1 MQEIY
6 NPKNIEEKVQK
17 EWISNKT
24 FRADVSSEKKFYC
37 LSMFPYPSGNLH
49 IGHVRNYTI
58 SDVIARFH
66 RMLGENVLHPI
77 GWDAFGLPAENAA
90 MQNNLSPLE
99 WTSSNIENMRNQ
111 LMKLGLS
118 YDWDREISTC
128 SKDYYKWEQWFFIKL
143 FEKKLV
149 YKKESLVNW
158 DPIDKTVLANEQ
170 VIDGKGWRSG
180 AEVEKKKI
188 SQWFLKTSSYSE
200 ELLNDLDELTDFWPD
215 NVITMQ
221 KNWIGESNGAEFDF
235 LTESN
240 DIIKVFTTRP
250 DTIFGVTFL
259 AIAAD
264 HQLIDNLSLELK
276 EFAKK
281 IINEKDSH
289 DKTDKKINGI
299 FTGLHAIHPL
309 NNKKIPIWVSN
320 YVLTGYGTGAVMGV
334 PAHDQRDFDFAKK
347 YSLEIIK
354 VIENEDASNEEV
366 YTGRGYIINSSE
378 FNGLENTS
386 ASKSIIEFIEKN
398 NIGQAK
404 KNFRLR
410 DWGISRQRYWGCP
423 IPIIYREDGE
433 IIPVDLDELPIELPE
448 DVDFSKTGNPLDN
461 HSSWKHTK
469 CKKTGLKAIR
479 ETDTLDTFFES
490 SWYQSRFCSPDN
502 SKQMVGKEADYW
514 MPVDIYVG
522 GIEHAVL
529 HLLYARFFHKLL
541 RDEGLVKSNEPFKSL
556 VTQGM
561 VLKDGSKMSK
571 SKGNVINPEDLIE
584 KYGADTVRL
593 FVIFAAPIENSLEWS
608 ENGVEG
614 AHRFLNK
621 IWSVGYKIKNSE
633 KSVTNIDNK
642 EEKKIQIMTNQVIA
656 KVTEDYGK
664 RLSLNTIVSTC
675 MELLNNISKH
685 LETNNI
691 SIKILKESYEKIIL
705 ILNPITPHI
714 CQEISKEL
722 NITNMKEK
730 ISWPKANKEFLV
742 SDISLVVV
750 QINGKVRKKIE
761 VNTGISK
768 EEIENIIL
776 SLDEIKKYTDNKKIK
791 KIIYIQDKLVNIVV

>member
-1 MQEIY
+1 M
-6 NPKNIEEKVQK
+6 
-17 EWISNKT
+17 
-24 FRADVSSEKKFYC
+24 
-37 LSMFPYPSGNLH
+37 
-49 IGHVRNYTI
+49 
-58 SDVIARFH
+58 
-66 RMLGENVLHPI
+66 
-77 GWDAFGLPAENAA
+77 
-90 MQNNLSPLE
+90 
-99 WTSSNIENMRNQ
+99 
-111 LMKLGLS
+111 
-118 YDWDREISTC
+118 
-128 SKDYYKWEQWFFIKL
+128 
-143 FEKKLV
+143 
-149 YKKESLVNW
+149 
-158 DPIDKTVLANEQ
+158 
-170 VIDGKGWRSG
+170 
-180 AEVEKKKI
+180 
-188 SQWFLKTSSYSE
+188 
-200 ELLNDLDELTDFWPD
+200 
-215 NVITMQ
+215 
-221 KNWIGESNGAEFDF
+221 
-235 LTESN
+235 
-240 DIIKVFTTRP
+240 
-250 DTIFGVTFL
+250 
-259 AIAAD
+259 
-264 HQLIDNLSLELK
+264 
-276 EFAKK
+276 
-281 IINEKDSH
+281 
-289 DKTDKKINGI
+289 
-299 FTGLHAIHPL
+299 
-309 NNKKIPIWVSN
+309 
-320 YVLTGYGTGAVMGV
+320 
-334 PAHDQRDFDFAKK
+334 
-347 YSLEIIK
+347 
-354 VIENEDASNEEV
+354 
-366 YTGRGYIINSSE
+366 
-378 FNGLENTS
+378 
-386 ASKSIIEFIEKN
+386 
-398 NIGQAK
+398 
-404 KNFRLR
+404 
-410 DWGISRQRYWGCP
+410 
-423 IPIIYREDGE
+423 
-433 IIPVDLDELPIELPE
+433 PIELPE

-722 NITNMKEK
+722 NISNMKEK
-730 ISWPKANKEFLV
+730 ISWPKANKEFLI

-776 SLDEIKKYTDNKKIK
+776 SLVEIKKYTDNKKIK